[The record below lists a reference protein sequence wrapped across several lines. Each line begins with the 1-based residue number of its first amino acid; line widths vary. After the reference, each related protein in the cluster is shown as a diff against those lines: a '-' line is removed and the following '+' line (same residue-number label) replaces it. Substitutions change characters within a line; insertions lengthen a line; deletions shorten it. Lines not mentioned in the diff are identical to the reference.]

1 MKIIFGVLSFAF
13 SVHVFAAPAMD
24 GLLSHSIDER
34 VKEFKELKAS
44 GSFTYLSRTAADK
57 KNSLQMRWR
66 AITTMGRLDAE
77 AFHKDI
83 DRAIASSDWYMRNAA
98 LIALQNDERQRAI
111 GISIRLLD
119 DPALVV
125 RTQAVRNLIQLE
137 AREAEPQMWQKIFSD
152 KNFRGK
158 ESLWIRVHLAEA
170 LAGFA
175 TPGHL
180 KSFQRLLMDPDERLH
195 KWAILGL
202 ENTTGVKL
210 GGKELSTEIRRQQWL
225 TRLGVEEI

>member
-1 MKIIFGVLSFAF
+1 MEAILT
-13 SVHVFAAPAMD
+13 
-24 GLLSHSIDER
+24 HSIDDR
-34 VKEFKELKAS
+34 VKEFQQLKPQ
-44 GSFTYLSRTAADK
+44 GSYAFLSRSAFDK
-57 KNSLQMRWR
+57 KNTLQTRWR
-66 AITTMGRLDAE
+66 AITTMGRIDPGT
-77 AFHKDI
+77 FRKDI
-83 DRAIASSDWYMRNAA
+83 DRAIASGDWYMRNAA
-98 LIALQNDERQRAI
+98 LIALQSDERPRAI
-111 GISIRLLD
+111 QISMKLLD

-137 AREAEPQMWQKIFSD
+137 AREAEPRMWQKIFSE

-158 ESLWIRVHLAEA
+158 ESLWVRVHLAEA

-210 GGKELSTEIRRQQWL
+210 GGRELSTEIRRQQWL
-225 TRLGVEEI
+225 SRLGVEEI